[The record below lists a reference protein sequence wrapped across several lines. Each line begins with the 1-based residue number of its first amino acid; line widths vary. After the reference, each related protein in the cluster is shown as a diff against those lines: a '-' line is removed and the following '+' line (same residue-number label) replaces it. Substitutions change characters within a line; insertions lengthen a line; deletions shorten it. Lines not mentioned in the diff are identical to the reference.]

1 VLRRHEL
8 QAVCVEL
15 ELLRHTGRPEHDNP
29 DEARQ
34 RKISYEQG
42 NMPLSARRKS
52 NVVASVWKA
61 QRNSCIYSTDNTDET
76 TGMDKRQN
84 AQGIKQLNV
93 CTIYIYKLCTV
104 HYCTLCKHC
113 LHNVQEHT
121 FNATD
126 RQARTLVYLLLTTV
140 TTQF

>member
-1 VLRRHEL
+1 MLRRHEL

-15 ELLRHTGRPEHDNP
+15 ELLRHTGRPEHDKP
-29 DEARQ
+29 VETRQ

-52 NVVASVWKA
+52 NVVASVRKA

-84 AQGIKQLNV
+84 A
-93 CTIYIYKLCTV
+93 
-104 HYCTLCKHC
+104 
-113 LHNVQEHT
+113 
-121 FNATD
+121 
-126 RQARTLVYLLLTTV
+126 
-140 TTQF
+140 